1 MKKIL
6 RLALIDFKIIFRDP
20 SLRVFLVLP
29 VILFVLIVWLV
40 PYLVAK
46 YEFLVPYLSL
56 MLVGAV
62 IENTQM
68 YSFISSMVLID
79 EKETNVAKTYGV
91 VPLTKRQ
98 YILSR
103 MLIPYLFTVAL
114 NVILFWVQPFFTIG
128 WGTNLILSLLA
139 GLVVPVY
146 VLAINAIAEN
156 RMQGMVYV
164 KAFNLLVLVPI
175 VAFFV
180 PDNFKHLFGIFP
192 THWVFQSVNNATL
205 GLPFGWLAAIGFLF
219 FGVLLWWVS
228 KLFIRK
234 HFV

>member
-1 MKKIL
+1 MKTFHEKI
-6 RLALIDFKIIFRDP
+6 
-20 SLRVFLVLP
+20 
-29 VILFVLIVWLV
+29 
-40 PYLVAK
+40 AK
-46 YEFLVPYLSL
+46 
-56 MLVGAV
+56 A
-62 IENTQM
+62 
-68 YSFISSMVLID
+68 
-79 EKETNVAKTYGV
+79 YGV
-91 VPLTKRQ
+91 VPLTKLQ

-103 MLIPYLFTVAL
+103 LLIPYLFTVTL
-114 NVILFWVQPFFTIG
+114 NVILFSVQPFFTIG

-180 PDNFKHLFGIFP
+180 PDKFKHLFGIFP
-192 THWVFQSVNNATL
+192 THWIFQSVNNATH
-205 GLPFGWLAAIGFLF
+205 GLAFGWLAAIGFLF
-219 FGVLLWWVS
+219 FGLLLWWVS

>member
-6 RLALIDFKIIFRDP
+6 KLALIDFKMIFRDP

-40 PYLVAK
+40 PLLVAK
-46 YEFLVPYLSL
+46 YDFLVPYLPL

-79 EKETNVAKTYGV
+79 EKETNVAKAYGV
-91 VPLTKRQ
+91 VPLTKLQ

-103 MLIPYLFTVAL
+103 MLIPYLFTVTL

-128 WGTNLILSLLA
+128 WGVTLILSMLA

-146 VLAINAIAEN
+146 VLAINSIAEN

-175 VAFFV
+175 VAFFI
-180 PDNFKHLFGIFP
+180 PDRFKHLFGIFP
-192 THWVFQSVNNATL
+192 THWTFQSVSNATH
-205 GLPFGWLAAIGFLF
+205 GLAFGWMTVVGFLF
-219 FGVLLWWVS
+219 FSILLWWVS
-228 KLFIRK
+228 RLFIKK

>member
-114 NVILFWVQPFFTIG
+114 NVILFWVQP
-128 WGTNLILSLLA
+128 SLLSD
-139 GLVVPVY
+139 GEL
-146 VLAINAIAEN
+146 
-156 RMQGMVYV
+156 
-164 KAFNLLVLVPI
+164 
-175 VAFFV
+175 
-180 PDNFKHLFGIFP
+180 
-192 THWVFQSVNNATL
+192 T
-205 GLPFGWLAAIGFLF
+205 
-219 FGVLLWWVS
+219 
-228 KLFIRK
+228 
-234 HFV
+234 

>member
-1 MKKIL
+1 MGS
-6 RLALIDFKIIFRDP
+6 A
-20 SLRVFLVLP
+20 
-29 VILFVLIVWLV
+29 
-40 PYLVAK
+40 
-46 YEFLVPYLSL
+46 
-56 MLVGAV
+56 
-62 IENTQM
+62 
-68 YSFISSMVLID
+68 
-79 EKETNVAKTYGV
+79 
-91 VPLTKRQ
+91 
-98 YILSR
+98 
-103 MLIPYLFTVAL
+103 
-114 NVILFWVQPFFTIG
+114 FFTIG